1 MRTFVGFV
9 VERYP
14 FVDYRSRSAIAA
26 VADQPRGSAMSA
38 QRRVVRASVGVFMAF
53 TCALGLGG
61 FAATASATPAAHHPP
76 HQHCPRG
83 HRGHYPPGKCRV
95 FFNRGVYHP
104 GQKVKF
110 ETGKVFKAHEK
121 VTEQLFCHQGRYSKK
136 YGSKKAGG
144 FGRAKDTITLSKH
157 LGNWGCTL
165 SLKGT
170 KSHIVLNGHLKVRK

>member
-1 MRTFVGFV
+1 
-9 VERYP
+9 
-14 FVDYRSRSAIAA
+14 
-26 VADQPRGSAMSA
+26 
-38 QRRVVRASVGVFMAF
+38 MAL

-61 FAATASATPAAHHPP
+61 FASSASAAPAVHHPP

-121 VTEQLFCHQGRYSKK
+121 VQEKLFCRHGHYLHN
-136 YGSKKAGG
+136 YGTKKAGG
-144 FGRAKDTITLSKH
+144 FGRVRDTIRLSKH
-157 LGNWGCTL
+157 LKSGGCTL
-165 SLKGT
+165 NLHGN
-170 KSHIVLNGHLKVRK
+170 KSGVDLHGHIKVRK